1 MNHFASRFWAKL
13 RMEFVS
19 SFFLFL
25 LSDGLSYK
33 MGSDGFKKAQ
43 KLLKIL

>member
-19 SFFLFL
+19 SFFLL
-25 LSDGLSYK
+25 LNDGLSYK